1 MQSGNKSIISSFF
14 RGNRWLL
21 FFPKMETREFPNPY
35 PDWPT
40 GKTFALD
47 AETRQRIV
55 AARDHFLHCLEHPRK
70 FAEYL
75 GIKGTLDRAEDDVSV
90 YTGSFIH
97 LGSVKVFFSPILDH
111 YAAARIDTCCQK
123 MQHSVIQMVFY

>member
-1 MQSGNKSIISSFF
+1 MQKI
-14 RGNRWLL
+14 RLL
-21 FFPKMETREFPNPY
+21 FPLFSEAIGGLLFSPKMETREFPNPY
-35 PDWPT
+35 PDWPA
-40 GKTFALD
+40 GETFALD

-90 YTGSFIH
+90 YTGSFTH
-97 LGSVKVFFSPILDH
+97 QGSVKDFL
-111 YAAARIDTCCQK
+111 
-123 MQHSVIQMVFY
+123 

>member
-1 MQSGNKSIISSFF
+1 
-14 RGNRWLL
+14 
-21 FFPKMETREFPNPY
+21 METREFPNPY

-40 GKTFALD
+40 GQTFALD

-75 GIKGTLDRAEDDVSV
+75 GIKGTLERAEDDVSV
-90 YTGSFIH
+90 YTGSFTH
-97 LGSVKVFFSPILDH
+97 PGFQKDFLSPIIGSLG
-111 YAAARIDTCCQK
+111 YCMA
-123 MQHSVIQMVFY
+123 

>member
-1 MQSGNKSIISSFF
+1 
-14 RGNRWLL
+14 
-21 FFPKMETREFPNPY
+21 METREFPNPY

-40 GKTFALD
+40 GQAFALD

-90 YTGSFIH
+90 YTGSFTH
-97 LGSVKVFFSPILDH
+97 LRVGFLKDFLSPILVH
-111 YAAARIDTCCQK
+111 CTA
-123 MQHSVIQMVFY
+123 

>member
-1 MQSGNKSIISSFF
+1 MQSGNKGIISLFF
-14 RGNRWLL
+14 RGDRGLL

-35 PDWPT
+35 PDRPT
-40 GKTFALD
+40 GQTFALD

-90 YTGSFIH
+90 YTGSFTH
-97 LGSVKVFFSPILDH
+97 LGNVTDFLSPIFGH
-111 YAAARIDTCCQK
+111 CTACTRRQK
-123 MQHSVIQMVFY
+123 M